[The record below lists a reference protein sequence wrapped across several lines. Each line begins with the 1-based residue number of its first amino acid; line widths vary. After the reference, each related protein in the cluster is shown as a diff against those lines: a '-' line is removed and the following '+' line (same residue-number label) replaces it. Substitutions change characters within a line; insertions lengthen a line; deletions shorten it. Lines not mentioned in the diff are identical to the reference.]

1 MLDKLYER
9 LYKLNETCIIEQD
22 EEEREDSIDS
32 PQQEEDELEGE
43 PVSVEDDEEQP
54 KEEPPTEEEDMPDGE
69 EEPEKQYFGKGGEE
83 NYFYLNK
90 TDSGYYISD
99 AEGKIV
105 YPVSEEERKFASDD
119 VVEFLAQAQRELEMT
134 EISVDIFTRY
144 FEPALDKELKRR
156 NKEAGYW
163 YEEPLEDEDEDTPT
177 EEEPIDFSLE
187 PDEEEPLP
195 VESKQE
201 DKENTLQE
209 FTDDQM
215 DVEVDTKLFDLD
227 GPDIPKSETIEPEY
241 GDDHPRLGFESLHKH
256 LVDECDEDDIED
268 EDGEFVHQKQRGI
281 GERRGLRKVWR
292 VWQVGQYDFVG
303 EIPAETMKQA
313 VAKFAGEPV
322 VFVKGH
328 GTESNVGVCVGDS
341 GSEYHAYVIGVDE
354 SKQDINETVQEL
366 IHEIPGITKEEKKA
380 LQWALD
386 TGKIRNEWPT
396 TNQMLRRLRGFDTG
410 REELEDYS
418 ESELKIDYLTYV
430 LAPLAYEMWIGS
442 LAESKIPVNEVR
454 FVFDEHEFDVE
465 LVEDN
470 ESGTIININ
479 DTQKFEFT
487 PEFTRMFRDEGIIT
501 EDNLR
506 ELAKVALAN
515 IEEDFFNEI
524 ALAGQ
529 EQVEESKQVN
539 EQFAG
544 YLYLPLQKLEDGKEI
559 SDEEAKELAIVCEM
573 ELENAIVDLE
583 QFDPDK
589 EQLKY
594 ELEDVKNSFGVV
606 ENRDDLEFALDEM
619 KRMASTY
626 DINVFLN

>member
-54 KEEPPTEEEDMPDGE
+54 KEEEPPTEEEMPDGE

-83 NYFYLNK
+83 DYFYLNK
-90 TDSGYYISD
+90 TDSGYHISD

-105 YPVSEEERKFASDD
+105 YPVSEEERESASDD

-144 FEPALDKELKRR
+144 FEPELDKEQKRR
-156 NKEAGYW
+156 DEEAGHQ
-163 YEEPLEDEDEDTPT
+163 YEEPLEDEDEDAPT

-201 DKENTLQE
+201 EDKENTLQE

-215 DVEVDTKLFDLD
+215 DIEVDTKLFDLD
-227 GPDIPKSETIEPEY
+227 GPDVPEPDIIEPEY
-241 GDDHPRLGFESLHKH
+241 GDDHPRLEFESLHKH
-256 LVDECDEDDIED
+256 LVDECDEDGIED
-268 EDGEFVHQKQRGI
+268 KDDEYVRQKRRGI
-281 GERRGLRKVWR
+281 GENK
-292 VWQVGQYDFVG
+292 
-303 EIPAETMKQA
+303 
-313 VAKFAGEPV
+313 
-322 VFVKGH
+322 
-328 GTESNVGVCVGDS
+328 
-341 GSEYHAYVIGVDE
+341 
-354 SKQDINETVQEL
+354 INETVQEL

-396 TNQMLRRLRGFDTG
+396 INQMLRRLQGFDTG
-410 REELEDYS
+410 REELEDYP

-430 LAPLAYEMWIGS
+430 LSPLAYEMWIGS
-442 LAESKIPVNEVR
+442 LAESKTPVNEVR
-454 FVFDEHEFDVE
+454 FVFGEHEFDVE

-487 PEFTRMFRDEGIIT
+487 PEFTQMFRDEGTIT

-515 IEEDFFNEI
+515 LEEDFFNEI

-573 ELENAIVDLE
+573 ELENAIDDLE

-594 ELEDVKNSFGVV
+594 ELEDVKNSFGSV

-619 KRMASTY
+619 KQVASTY
-626 DINVFLN
+626 DIDIFLN